1 MQRKLMNFCVKL
13 LGVLLVLVPSVLF
26 SQQAPAVD
34 GASIVQ
40 RSLAAMGCAAIT
52 KDTTAMLSGSLT
64 LADGTVMP
72 LTMYSQGDSRLRSE
86 LDTPKGRKVTIV
98 NEGKG
103 QMQQGG
109 GRVIA
114 LAENNTSHQRPTHIP
129 CLTNLDLP
137 PGMAESVVIRSD
149 QLAGDVL
156 DVVEIAPANRPKNKQ
171 ISDRMNTLFWISRNS
186 GYVVKLQYINTA
198 ESDSNDTQPVV
209 VEYFD
214 YRVIDG
220 VAIPFRQVTRAGDLV
235 LDLRFNSVQLNTAAA
250 DFTLR

>member
-1 MQRKLMNFCVKL
+1 MQLKLMNLCVKL
-13 LGVLLVLVPSVLF
+13 LGLLLALIPSVVF

-40 RSLAAMGCAAIT
+40 RSLAAMGCAAIAR
-52 KDTTAMLSGSLT
+52 DTTAMLSGSLT

-72 LTMYSQGDSRLRSE
+72 LTMYSQGDNRLRSE

-103 QMQQGG
+103 QMQQSD

-137 PGMAESVVIRSD
+137 PGTAERVVIRSD
-149 QLAGDVL
+149 QVAGDVL
-156 DVVEIAPANRPKNKQ
+156 DAVEIAPANRPKSKQ
-171 ISDRMNTLFWISRNS
+171 ISDRMKTLFWISRNS
-186 GYVVKLQYINTA
+186 GYVVKLQYINSNEHNA
-198 ESDSNDTQPVV
+198 SDTEPVI
-209 VEYFD
+209 VEYSD

-235 LDLRFNSVQLNTAAA
+235 LDLRFNSVQLNTSAA
-250 DFTLR
+250 DFTLM